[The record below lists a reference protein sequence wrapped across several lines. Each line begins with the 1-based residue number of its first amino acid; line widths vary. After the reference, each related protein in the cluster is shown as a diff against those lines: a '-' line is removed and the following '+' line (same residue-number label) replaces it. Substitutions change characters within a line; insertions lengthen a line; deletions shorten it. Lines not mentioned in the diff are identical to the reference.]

1 MFFDVRLLKYIF
13 VLIAI
18 FFNHKIF
25 TSPSIIS
32 SDSIYKN
39 LTNFGPLFQLCTTS
53 TWKEFLSN
61 SEVSESS
68 EKKWAWVG
76 LITMKSKIPLKL
88 KTLNLHW
95 FGKKIDSLQASL
107 YQKKETDPQL
117 IPIQQNLVCDGFWD
131 SSKQELSFKIDQ
143 KVVSVN
149 NYYLFL
155 SFPKHEEK
163 VIKTGTFSLQ
173 NKKSIQLTKMD

>member
-1 MFFDVRLLKYIF
+1 MLFDVKILKFI
-13 VLIAI
+13 LMLSSI
-18 FFNHKIF
+18 FFNSKIF
-25 TSPSIIS
+25 TASLKSLPG
-32 SDSIYKN
+32 N
-39 LTNFGPLFQLCTTS
+39 NFTNFGPLFQLCTTS

-61 SEVSESS
+61 NDINESK

-95 FGKKIDSLQASL
+95 LGKKIDSLQASL

-117 IPIQQNLVCDGFWD
+117 IPIQQNLVCDGIWD
-131 SSKQELSFKIDQ
+131 SVRQELSFQIDQ

-149 NYYLFL
+149 NYYLLL
-155 SFPKHEEK
+155 SFPRQEERAL
-163 VIKTGTFSLQ
+163 KTGQFTLQ
-173 NKKSIQLTKMD
+173 NKKSIHLTQME